1 MYVGIKYE
9 QNGSPSKMYDNPIT
23 MKKLFFFRKNK
34 VLTNK
39 HGYLHDQQDDES
51 ISQANKWIQPIK
63 VEICP
68 RNSEYGM
75 SSFPLTNSIIFQD
88 VFLTTNQSLKPT
100 IQPSFNQQPAID
112 PPKKEAVLAV

>member
-23 MKKLFFFRKNK
+23 MKKHVFKQKNW

-88 VFLTTNQSLKPT
+88 FFNHQPVIETNH
-100 IQPSFNQQPAID
+100 PSFNQQPAID